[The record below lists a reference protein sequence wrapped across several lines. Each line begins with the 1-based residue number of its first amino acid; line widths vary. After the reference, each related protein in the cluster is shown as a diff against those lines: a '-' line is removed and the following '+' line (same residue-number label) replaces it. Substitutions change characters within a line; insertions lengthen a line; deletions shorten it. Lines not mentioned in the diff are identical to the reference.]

1 MKIAALLATRKG
13 SKRIRNKSTKKFG
26 KFNLTTLK
34 ISQISK
40 LKIFDNSYFSCD
52 INSLNQYAKNKKFK
66 LINRPKNFMGE
77 ATISDFAPFLASHIR
92 EEHICYITNTSPL
105 LSKQTIINAVK
116 IYKKLDFKK
125 FDSLSTFEVCND
137 FLWNAKGPLN
147 YDVKSQ
153 PMSQDLIGIYK
164 FVPAISIIPRIKL
177 IQYKNVI
184 GLKPYKL
191 LIKKPETIDID
202 TVYDYELAKIFN
214 KKKRIK

>member
-34 ISQISK
+34 ISQIAK
-40 LKIFDNSYFSCD
+40 LNIFDNSYFSCD
-52 INSLNQYAKNKKFK
+52 IISLNQYAKDNEFKFIK
-66 LINRPKNFMGE
+66 RPKNFMGE

-92 EEHICYITNTSPL
+92 EDHICYITNTSPL
-105 LSKQTIINAVK
+105 LSRQTIINAVK

-137 FLWNAKGPLN
+137 FLWNDKGPLN
-147 YDVKSQ
+147 YDVKLQ
-153 PMSQDLIGIYK
+153 PMSQDLTGIYR
-164 FVPAISIIPRIKL
+164 FIPAISIITRIKL
-177 IQYKNVI
+177 IEYKNVI

-191 LIKKPETIDID
+191 FINKPETIDID
-202 TVYDYELAKIFN
+202 TVYNYELAKIFN
-214 KKKRIK
+214 KKQKK